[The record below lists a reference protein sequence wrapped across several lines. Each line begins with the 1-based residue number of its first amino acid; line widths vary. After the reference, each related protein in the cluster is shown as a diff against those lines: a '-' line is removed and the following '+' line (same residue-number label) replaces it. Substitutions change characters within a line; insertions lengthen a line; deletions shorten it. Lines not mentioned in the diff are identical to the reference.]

1 MLTIAIDANFG
12 LCRKGSAGK
21 SVSDPKTKMFVDQRD
36 VDSFV
41 QNYSSHSKASNM
53 DRVSYEN
60 VYGVVI
66 DSNVAG
72 LHELF
77 GWTYASF

>member
-1 MLTIAIDANFG
+1 
-12 LCRKGSAGK
+12 
-21 SVSDPKTKMFVDQRD
+21 MFVDQRD
-36 VDSFV
+36 VDNFV
-41 QNYSSHSKASNM
+41 QSFSSHSKASNM
-53 DRVSYEN
+53 DRVSNEN